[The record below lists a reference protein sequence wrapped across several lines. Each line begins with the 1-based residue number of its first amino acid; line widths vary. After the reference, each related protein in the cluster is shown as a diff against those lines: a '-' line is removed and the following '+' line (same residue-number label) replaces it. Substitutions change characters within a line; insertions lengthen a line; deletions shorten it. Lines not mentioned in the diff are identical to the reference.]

1 MKPLSSIEI
10 LLCRKQAKIFEASVK
25 KTEYSSLI
33 FIRRFMYSSVAK
45 LFDKKLFLY
54 TTESEDDVFSSMDE
68 QFGKKHLRERK
79 I

>member
-68 QFGKKHLRERK
+68 QFEKKHLRERK